1 MQPEIFRD
9 SRIRSVQWRDLTRL
23 SSIEILKELGLS
35 LPWLA
40 AALWLANA
48 RLYVLALPASFMFFL
63 VGLRQVHN
71 AYHYALGL
79 SRRGSDWVMFALSA
93 LMLGSMHAV
102 QINHLEHHQHCLG
115 EDDVE
120 GASARMPAW
129 KAVLVGPLFPVR
141 LHINA
146 LKKAKAK
153 KTRGA
158 SFKWIVAELAVTAAI
173 LATAAFLPS
182 VWLRYHVAAMLA
194 GQCLTSFF
202 AVWTVHHD
210 CETTGVF
217 ARTLRG
223 ALKNFATYNMFFHVE
238 HHLFPAVPTCH
249 LPQLAERLDQ
259 AAPELARLRVF

>member
-1 MQPEIFRD
+1 MKPESLRETNL
-9 SRIRSVQWRDLTRL
+9 RSVEWKDLTHL
-23 SSIEILKELGLS
+23 SRAEILKELLLS
-35 LPWLA
+35 LPWLVA
-40 AALWLANA
+40 SLWLANG
-48 RLYVLALPASFMFFL
+48 RVYVLALPASFMFFL

-79 SRRGSDWVMFALSA
+79 GRRGSDCVMFALSA

-102 QINHLEHHQHCLG
+102 QINHLEHHRHCLT

-129 KAVLVGPLFPVR
+129 KAIVAGPLFPVR
-141 LHINA
+141 LHRNA
-146 LKKAKAK
+146 WKKA
-153 KTRGA
+153 RGA
-158 SFKWIVAELAVTAAI
+158 SFRWIVGELILTAGVITAAV
-173 LATAAFLPS
+173 AMP
-182 VWLRYHVAAMLA
+182 VPCLRYHVLAMAA

-210 CETTGVF
+210 CEQPGPF

-223 ALKNFATYNMFFHVE
+223 LLRNGATYNMFFHVE

-249 LPQLAERLDQ
+249 LPQLAKRLDA
-259 AAPELARLRVF
+259 AAPRLTRLRVF